1 MCGVIGKGLVVG
13 EVVSGPHGLAD
24 PHVVPLSLK
33 VVVVSSPPS
42 PPPTCEV
49 VAVPG
54 GSVRPESRWR

>member
-33 VVVVSSPPS
+33 VVVVSSPPLPS
-42 PPPTCEV
+42 SHLRSSGC
-49 VAVPG
+49 AWG
-54 GSVRPESRWR
+54 FR